1 MIAVVVLE
9 VLAKYNVMLV
19 PIQLENAHEGVGSIT
34 LRNDGNDV
42 EELTLK
48 ILGIKE
54 AVLEEF
60 VRKNIQALFP
70 EGETLL
76 IVGQQ
81 PKNKAGGRADLV
93 AVDGKGNI
101 VLVEIKRDVEDIVA
115 RKEPFEFQAIRYAAN
130 YALITTPQ
138 DLIQKLFAPYI
149 EKHKGEYELH
159 GLTSSEL
166 ASRLLLD
173 YLKENNAENT
183 FNAHQ
188 RIVLI
193 ASAFDPQTRSACA
206 WLAKNKIDIRC
217 LQLSPIKYKAQHFFN
232 IDQII
237 PPPSLD
243 QYFVEIAD
251 PSDPKGKTD
260 KQKGSSISKANL
272 PKMPQL
278 FEWKLVAPGDPIY
291 IKGHELDIARIR
303 DQYHVEYHD
312 QPMTYNAWGQK
323 VTSWSA
329 INIYEWTIHKPTGQT
344 LDELRRSKQEQ
355 IEQELVEPV
364 PDTMMGLPANA
375 MDDQ

>member
-1 MIAVVVLE
+1 ML
-9 VLAKYNVMLV
+9 LV
-19 PIQLENAHEGVGSIT
+19 PIQLENAHEGVGSII
-34 LRNDGNDV
+34 LQSDENGI

-48 ILGIKE
+48 VLGIKE

-60 VRKNIQALFP
+60 VRKNIQALFPDP

-130 YALITTPQ
+130 YALIATPQ

-188 RIVLI
+188 RIILI
-193 ASAFDPQTRSACA
+193 ASAFDRQTLSACA

-217 LQLSPIKYKAQHFFN
+217 LQLSPIKYKEQYFFK

-237 PPPSLD
+237 PAPSLD
-243 QYFVEIAD
+243 QRFVEIAD
-251 PSDPKGKTD
+251 PTD
-260 KQKGSSISKANL
+260 KGGKQNGSSISRATL
-272 PKMPQL
+272 PRMPKL
-278 FEWKLVAPGDPIY
+278 FEWKLVAPGDEIY
-291 IKGHELDIARIR
+291 IKNHTSESARMLDQRR
-303 DQYHVEYHD
+303 VEYD
-312 QPMTYNAWGQK
+312 GQSMSYNSWGKK
-323 VTSWSA
+323 VTGWSA
-329 INIYEWTIHKPTGQT
+329 VNIYEWTVYKPTGQT
-344 LDELRRSKQEQ
+344 LDELRQNKQEE
-355 IEQELVEPV
+355 IEQELIEPSS
-364 PDTMMGLPANA
+364 DATEM
-375 MDDQ
+375 